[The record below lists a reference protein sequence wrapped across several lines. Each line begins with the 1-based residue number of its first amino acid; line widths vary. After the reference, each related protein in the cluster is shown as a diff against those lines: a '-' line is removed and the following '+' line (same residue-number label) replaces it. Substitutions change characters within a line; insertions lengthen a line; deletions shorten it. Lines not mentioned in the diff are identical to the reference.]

1 MFGKADG
8 DVRLAGEIIEE
19 AESVGEVVLRIG
31 WVVQPRGIAVLVLQ

>member
-8 DVRLAGEIIEE
+8 DVRLAGEVIEE

-31 WVVQPRGIAVLVLQ
+31 WVVQLRGIAVLVLE